1 MIFVT
6 IGTHPQGFNRLLR
19 HIDLLAKELK
29 EEVIIQRGFSS
40 YVPRNTKSFTFA
52 DDLKPYYAKARLVIS
67 HSATSVLEYM
77 LTQKRPIITVPRQK
91 KYGEHINDHQVE
103 FALFLAKKTGI
114 PAILSLSDLTLDM
127 LKNYH
132 KKPVVDRR
140 NLVKLQ
146 HYFKNLFDQPL

>member
-19 HIDLLAKELK
+19 HIDLLAEELK

-40 YVPRNTKSFTFA
+40 YKPRNAKSFTFV
-52 DDLKPYYAKARLVIS
+52 DDLKPYYTKARLVIS
-67 HSATSVLEYM
+67 HSATTVLEYM
-77 LTQKRPIITVPRQK
+77 LTQKKPIITVPRQK
-91 KYGEHINDHQVE
+91 IYGEHINDHQVE

-114 PAILSLSDLTLDM
+114 PAIISISDLTVDM

-132 KKPVVDRR
+132 KKPIIDKE

-146 HYFKNLFDQPL
+146 HYFKTLFEQSP